1 MILIREMLKEKK
13 KLLSEGKN
21 EMESARIEDFKKRY
35 KAIIESSIDE
45 FEKKNPG
52 IKKKYIPDY
61 IKLFKR
67 MLEYI
72 DKHFAFLSDFKVLF
86 DNNEAERVCRKVK
99 NKKKT
104 STQFRDFEFAHKYFE
119 NLSVFET
126 LNKNHENIYNFLT
139 KTF

>member
-52 IKKKYIPDY
+52 TKKKYIPDY

-72 DKHFAFLSDFKVLF
+72 DKHFAFLSDFNVFF
-86 DNNEAERVCRKVK
+86 DNNEAYEVMFK
-99 NKKKT
+99 
-104 STQFRDFEFAHKYFE
+104 A
-119 NLSVFET
+119 LSKLES
-126 LNKNHENIYNFLT
+126 KAIS
-139 KTF
+139 